1 MSDFEDKQFGEKAKN
16 TRRIGYLR
24 LSQPVEKKS
33 GNGSLLPV
41 FRKTSRFVFP
51 IHAVLNL
58 SAHPVMRP
66 LGRFLQLFAL
76 LALPIALVAFYNAP
90 VYLFAALGFCASA
103 FVIGRLVEGYA
114 R

>member
-1 MSDFEDKQFGEKAKN
+1 
-16 TRRIGYLR
+16 
-24 LSQPVEKKS
+24 
-33 GNGSLLPV
+33 
-41 FRKTSRFVFP
+41 
-51 IHAVLNL
+51 
-58 SAHPVMRP
+58 MRP